1 MPNQEKDKDNKI
13 INRIIQIVLIII
25 IILLLL
31 QNCSLMR
38 KKSNKDNDVINNIDI
53 KCDDDKCQQTD
64 IIVDCLKD
72 ENNDECI
79 VPNFV
84 GKNKKDVLNWIG
96 LVSNN
101 IEYDF
106 KFVEN
111 SDYKDGT
118 VLEQSV
124 TGVSVKD
131 LLAKKI
137 KIVITIVNNGL
148 LVDCQKDSQNTK
160 CILPNFTDKKKNDVD
175 KWLEGFV
182 NNIKIKY
189 EYINSSKKIGTI
201 VNQSVKSGLYLDD
214 ILNDGKTIIIY
225 ISSGNK
231 EDSSNKNI
239 DHNEKGDKSNSNAN
253 EDLENDFYTG
263 DHQIVKWNDNT
274 NINIFTDSKK
284 ISRVNGKIAPEST
297 GVYVF
302 NVNNKTKYDLKYNIS
317 FIENNEYHIN
327 MKYKLKKGNTY
338 LVDQFVS
345 YDQLYIDNM
354 LLNSNKTDV
363 YSLEWKWIGDNDSN
377 DTAIGMSAK
386 DGDINYS
393 LKINIEAES
402 R

>member
-38 KKSNKDNDVINNIDI
+38 KKSNKDNEVINNIDI

-64 IIVDCLKD
+64 IMVDCLKD
-72 ENNDECI
+72 ENNSECI

-84 GKNKKDVLNWIG
+84 GKNKKDVLNWLS

-137 KIVITIVNNGL
+137 KLVITIVNNGS

-160 CILPNFTDKKKNDVD
+160 CILPNFTDKKKSDVE
-175 KWLEGFV
+175 KWLEGIA
-182 NNIKIKY
+182 NNINIKY
-189 EYINSSKKIGTI
+189 KYINSSKKIGTI
-201 VNQSVKSGLYLDD
+201 VNQSVQAGSYLGD
-214 ILNDGKTIIIY
+214 ILHDGETIIIY
-225 ISSGNK
+225 ISNGNNK
-231 EDSSNKNI
+231 DSSNTNS
-239 DHNEKGDKSNSNAN
+239 NSQSNKSNSNT
-253 EDLENDFYTG
+253 DLEDEFYVS
-263 DHQIVKWNDNT
+263 DNKIVKWNDNT
-274 NINIFTDSKK
+274 DLNIFTDSKK
-284 ISRVNGKIAPEST
+284 ISKVNGKIAPEST
-297 GVYVF
+297 GIYVF
-302 NVNNKTKYDLKYNIS
+302 NVNNKTKYNLKYNIS
-317 FIENNEYHIN
+317 FIESNEYSIN

-338 LVDQFVS
+338 LVDQYVS
-345 YDQLYIDNM
+345 YEQLNINDM
-354 LLNSNKTDV
+354 ILNSNKTDI
-363 YSLEWKWIGDNDSN
+363 YSLEWKWVGDNDNN
-377 DTAIGMSAK
+377 DTTIGMSAK

>member
-38 KKSNKDNDVINNIDI
+38 KKSNEDNEVINNIDI

-84 GKNKKDVLNWIG
+84 GKNKKDVLNWIS

-101 IEYDF
+101 IEFDF
-106 KFVEN
+106 KFVKN
-111 SDYKDGT
+111 LDYKDGT
-118 VLEQSV
+118 ILEQSV

-131 LLAKKI
+131 LLTKKI
-137 KIVITIVNNGL
+137 KLVITIVNNGS
-148 LVDCQKDSQNTK
+148 LVDCQKDSENEK
-160 CILPNFTDKKKNDVD
+160 CILPNFTNKKKSDVE
-175 KWLEGFV
+175 KWLEGIA
-182 NNIKIKY
+182 NNINIKY
-189 EYINSSKKIGTI
+189 KYINSSKEIGTI
-201 VNQSVKSGLYLDD
+201 VNQSVQAGSYLGD
-214 ILNDGKTIIIY
+214 ILNDGETIIIY

-231 EDSSNKNI
+231 KDSSNKNTNS
-239 DHNEKGDKSNSNAN
+239 NEQSNKSNSNT
-253 EDLENDFYTG
+253 DLEDEFYVS
-263 DHQIVKWNDNT
+263 DNKIVKWNDNT
-274 NINIFTDSKK
+274 DLNIFTDSKK
-284 ISRVNGKIAPEST
+284 ISKVNGKIAPEST
-297 GVYVF
+297 GIYVF
-302 NVNNKTKYDLKYNIS
+302 NVNNKTKYNLKYNIS
-317 FIENNEYHIN
+317 FNESNEYSIN

-338 LVDQFVS
+338 LVDQYVS
-345 YDQLYIDNM
+345 YDQLNINDM
-354 LLNSNKTDV
+354 ILNSNKTDI
-363 YSLEWKWIGDNDSN
+363 YSLEWKWVGDNDNN
-377 DTAIGMSAK
+377 DSTIGMSAK

>member
-53 KCDDDKCQQTD
+53 KCDDNKCQQTD
-64 IIVDCLKD
+64 IMVDCLKD
-72 ENNDECI
+72 ENNSECI

-84 GKNKKDVLNWIG
+84 GKSKKDVLNWLS

-131 LLAKKI
+131 LLTKKI
-137 KIVITIVNNGL
+137 KLVITIVNNGS

-160 CILPNFTDKKKNDVD
+160 CILPNFTDKKKSDVE
-175 KWLEGFV
+175 KWLEGIA
-182 NNIKIKY
+182 NNINIKY
-189 EYINSSKKIGTI
+189 KYINSSKKIGTI
-201 VNQSVKSGLYLDD
+201 VNQSVQAGSYLGD
-214 ILNDGKTIIIY
+214 ILNDGETIIIY

-231 EDSSNKNI
+231 KDSSNKNTNS
-239 DHNEKGDKSNSNAN
+239 NEQSNKSNSNTN
-253 EDLENDFYTG
+253 LEDEFYVS
-263 DHQIVKWNDNT
+263 DNKIVKWNDN
-274 NINIFTDSKK
+274 IDLNIFTDSKK
-284 ISRVNGKIAPEST
+284 ISKVDGKIAPEST
-297 GVYVF
+297 GIYVF
-302 NVNNKTKYDLKYNIS
+302 NVNNKTKYNLKYNIS
-317 FIENNEYHIN
+317 FIESNEYSIN

-338 LVDQFVS
+338 LVDRYVS
-345 YDQLYIDNM
+345 YEQLNINDM

-363 YSLEWKWIGDNDSN
+363 YSLEWKWVGDNDNN
-377 DTAIGMSAK
+377 DTTIGMSAK

>member
-84 GKNKKDVLNWIG
+84 GKNKKDVLNWIS

-101 IEYDF
+101 IEFDF
-106 KFVEN
+106 KFVKN
-111 SDYKDGT
+111 LDYKDGT
-118 VLEQSV
+118 ILEQSV

-131 LLAKKI
+131 LLTKKI
-137 KIVITIVNNGL
+137 KLVITIVNNGS
-148 LVDCQKDSQNTK
+148 LVDCQKDSENEK
-160 CILPNFTDKKKNDVD
+160 CILPNFTNKKKSDVE
-175 KWLEGFV
+175 KWLEGIA
-182 NNIKIKY
+182 NNINIKY
-189 EYINSSKKIGTI
+189 KYINSSKEIDTI
-201 VNQSVKSGLYLDD
+201 VNQSVQAGSYLGD
-214 ILNDGKTIIIY
+214 ILNNGETIIIY

-231 EDSSNKNI
+231 KDSSNKNTNS
-239 DHNEKGDKSNSNAN
+239 NEQSNKSNSNT
-253 EDLENDFYTG
+253 DLEDEFYVS
-263 DHQIVKWNDNT
+263 DNKIVKWNDNT
-274 NINIFTDSKK
+274 DLNIFTDSKK
-284 ISRVNGKIAPEST
+284 ISKVNGKIAPEST
-297 GVYVF
+297 GIYVF
-302 NVNNKTKYDLKYNIS
+302 NVNNKTKYNLKYNIS
-317 FIENNEYHIN
+317 FNESNEYSIN

-338 LVDQFVS
+338 LVDQYVS
-345 YDQLYIDNM
+345 YDQLNINDM
-354 LLNSNKTDV
+354 ILNSNKTDI
-363 YSLEWKWIGDNDSN
+363 YSLEWKWVGDNDNN
-377 DTAIGMSAK
+377 DSTIGMSAK

>member
-1 MPNQEKDKDNKI
+1 MSNQEKDKDNKI

-38 KKSNKDNDVINNIDI
+38 KKSNEDNEVINNIDI

-84 GKNKKDVLNWIG
+84 GKNKKDVLNWIS

-101 IEYDF
+101 IEFDF
-106 KFVEN
+106 KFVKN
-111 SDYKDGT
+111 LDYKDGT
-118 VLEQSV
+118 ILEQSV

-131 LLAKKI
+131 LLTKKI
-137 KIVITIVNNGL
+137 KLVITIVNNGS
-148 LVDCQKDSQNTK
+148 LVDCQKDSENEK
-160 CILPNFTDKKKNDVD
+160 CILPNFTNKKKSDVE
-175 KWLEGFV
+175 KWLEGIA
-182 NNIKIKY
+182 NNINIKY
-189 EYINSSKKIGTI
+189 KYINSSKEIGTI
-201 VNQSVKSGLYLDD
+201 VNQSVQAGSYLGD
-214 ILNDGKTIIIY
+214 ILNDGETIIIY

-231 EDSSNKNI
+231 KDSSNKNTNS
-239 DHNEKGDKSNSNAN
+239 NEQSNKSNSNT
-253 EDLENDFYTG
+253 DLEDEFYVS
-263 DHQIVKWNDNT
+263 DNKIVKWNDNT
-274 NINIFTDSKK
+274 DLNIFTDSKK
-284 ISRVNGKIAPEST
+284 ISKVNGKIAPEST
-297 GVYVF
+297 GIYVF
-302 NVNNKTKYDLKYNIS
+302 NVNNKTKYNLKYNIS
-317 FIENNEYHIN
+317 FNESNEYSIN

-338 LVDQFVS
+338 LVDQYVS
-345 YDQLYIDNM
+345 YDQLNINDM
-354 LLNSNKTDV
+354 ILNSNKTDI
-363 YSLEWKWIGDNDSN
+363 YSLEWKWVGDNDNN
-377 DTAIGMSAK
+377 DTTIGMSAK

>member
-38 KKSNKDNDVINNIDI
+38 KKSNKDNEVINNIDI

-84 GKNKKDVLNWIG
+84 GKNKKDVLNWIN

-101 IEYDF
+101 IEFDF
-106 KFVEN
+106 KLVEN

-124 TGVSVKD
+124 TGISVKD
-131 LLAKKI
+131 LLTKKI
-137 KIVITIVNNGL
+137 KLVITIVNNGS
-148 LVDCQKDSQNTK
+148 LVDCQKDSENEK
-160 CILPNFTDKKKNDVD
+160 CILPNFTDKKKSDVE
-175 KWLEGFV
+175 KWLEGFA
-182 NNIKIKY
+182 NNINIKY
-189 EYINSSKKIGTI
+189 KYINSSKEIGTI
-201 VNQSVKSGLYLDD
+201 VNQSVQAGLYLGD
-214 ILNDGKTIIIY
+214 ILNDGETIIIY
-225 ISSGNK
+225 ISNGNK
-231 EDSSNKNI
+231 KESSNKNTNS
-239 DHNEKGDKSNSNAN
+239 NEQSNKSNSNT
-253 EDLENDFYTG
+253 DLEGEFYVS
-263 DHQIVKWNDNT
+263 DNKIVKWNDNT
-274 NINIFTDSKK
+274 NLNIFTDSKK
-284 ISRVNGKIAPEST
+284 ISKVNGKIAPEST
-297 GVYVF
+297 GIYVF
-302 NVNNKTKYDLKYNIS
+302 NVNNETKYNLKYNIS
-317 FIENNEYHIN
+317 FIESNEYSIN

-338 LVDQFVS
+338 LVDQYVS
-345 YDQLYIDNM
+345 YEQLNINDM

-363 YSLEWKWIGDNDSN
+363 YSLEWKWVGDNDNN
-377 DTAIGMSAK
+377 DTTIGMSAK

-393 LKINIEAES
+393 LKINIEAEN

>member
-38 KKSNKDNDVINNIDI
+38 KKSNEDNEVINNIDI

-84 GKNKKDVLNWIG
+84 GKNKKDVLNWIS

-101 IEYDF
+101 IEFDF
-106 KFVEN
+106 KFVKN
-111 SDYKDGT
+111 LDYKDGT

-131 LLAKKI
+131 LLTKKI
-137 KIVITIVNNGL
+137 KLVITIVNNGS
-148 LVDCQKDSQNTK
+148 LVDCQKDSENEK
-160 CILPNFTDKKKNDVD
+160 CILPNFTNKKKSDVE
-175 KWLEGFV
+175 KWLEGIA
-182 NNIKIKY
+182 NNINIKY
-189 EYINSSKKIGTI
+189 KYINSSKKVGTI
-201 VNQSVKSGLYLDD
+201 VNQSVQAGSYLGD
-214 ILNDGKTIIIY
+214 ILNDGETIIIY

-231 EDSSNKNI
+231 KDSSNKNTNS
-239 DHNEKGDKSNSNAN
+239 NEQSNKSNSNTN
-253 EDLENDFYTG
+253 LEDEFYVS
-263 DHQIVKWNDNT
+263 DNKIVKWNDNT
-274 NINIFTDSKK
+274 DLNIFTDSKK
-284 ISRVNGKIAPEST
+284 ISKVNGKIAPEST
-297 GVYVF
+297 GIYVF
-302 NVNNKTKYDLKYNIS
+302 NVNNKTKYNLKYNIS
-317 FIENNEYHIN
+317 FIESNEYSIN

-338 LVDQFVS
+338 LVDQYVS
-345 YDQLYIDNM
+345 YEQLNINDM

-363 YSLEWKWIGDNDSN
+363 YSLEWKWVGDNDNN
-377 DTAIGMSAK
+377 DSTIGMSAK

>member
-38 KKSNKDNDVINNIDI
+38 KKSNEDNEVINNIDI

-84 GKNKKDVLNWIG
+84 GKNKKDVLNWIS

-101 IEYDF
+101 IEFDF
-106 KFVEN
+106 KFVKN
-111 SDYKDGT
+111 LDYKDGT
-118 VLEQSV
+118 ILEQSV

-131 LLAKKI
+131 LLTKKI
-137 KIVITIVNNGL
+137 KLVITIVNNGS
-148 LVDCQKDSQNTK
+148 LVDCQKDSENEK
-160 CILPNFTDKKKNDVD
+160 CILPNFTNKKKSDVE
-175 KWLEGFV
+175 KWLEGIA
-182 NNIKIKY
+182 NKINIKYK
-189 EYINSSKKIGTI
+189 YINSSKEIDTI
-201 VNQSVKSGLYLDD
+201 VNQSVQAGSYLGD
-214 ILNDGKTIIIY
+214 ILNNGETIIIY

-231 EDSSNKNI
+231 KDSSNKNTNS
-239 DHNEKGDKSNSNAN
+239 NEQSNKSNSNTNLEDEFYVSDN
-253 EDLENDFYTG
+253 E
-263 DHQIVKWNDNT
+263 IVKWNDNT
-274 NINIFTDSKK
+274 DLNIFTDSKK
-284 ISRVNGKIAPEST
+284 ISKVNGKIAPEST
-297 GVYVF
+297 GIYVF
-302 NVNNKTKYDLKYNIS
+302 NVNNKTKYNLKYNIS
-317 FIENNEYHIN
+317 FIESNEYSIN

-338 LVDQFVS
+338 LVDQYVS
-345 YDQLYIDNM
+345 YEQLNINDM
-354 LLNSNKTDV
+354 LLNNNKTDV
-363 YSLEWKWIGDNDSN
+363 YSLEWKWVGDNDNN
-377 DTAIGMSAK
+377 DTTIAMSAK

>member
-84 GKNKKDVLNWIG
+84 GKNKKDVLNWIS

-101 IEYDF
+101 IEFDF
-106 KFVEN
+106 KFVKN
-111 SDYKDGT
+111 LDYKDGT
-118 VLEQSV
+118 ILEQSV

-131 LLAKKI
+131 LLTKKI
-137 KIVITIVNNGL
+137 KLVITIVNNGS
-148 LVDCQKDSQNTK
+148 LVDCQKDSENEK
-160 CILPNFTDKKKNDVD
+160 CILPNFTDKKKSDVE
-175 KWLEGFV
+175 KWLEGIA
-182 NNIKIKY
+182 NNINIKY
-189 EYINSSKKIGTI
+189 KYINSSKEIDTI
-201 VNQSVKSGLYLDD
+201 VNQSVQAGSYLGD
-214 ILNDGKTIIIY
+214 ILNNGETIIIY

-231 EDSSNKNI
+231 KDSSNKNTNS
-239 DHNEKGDKSNSNAN
+239 NEQSNKSNSNTN
-253 EDLENDFYTG
+253 LEDEFYVS
-263 DHQIVKWNDNT
+263 DNKIVKWNDNT
-274 NINIFTDSKK
+274 NLNIFTDSKK
-284 ISRVNGKIAPEST
+284 ISKVNGKIAPEST
-297 GVYVF
+297 GIYVF
-302 NVNNKTKYDLKYNIS
+302 NVNNKTKYNLKYNIS
-317 FIENNEYHIN
+317 FIESNEYSIN

-338 LVDQFVS
+338 LVDQYVS
-345 YDQLYIDNM
+345 YEQLNINDM

-363 YSLEWKWIGDNDSN
+363 YSLEWKWVGDNDNN
-377 DTAIGMSAK
+377 DTTIGMSAK

>member
-38 KKSNKDNDVINNIDI
+38 KKSNEDNEVINNIDI

-84 GKNKKDVLNWIG
+84 GKNKKDVLNWIS

-101 IEYDF
+101 IEFDF
-106 KFVEN
+106 KFVKN
-111 SDYKDGT
+111 LDYKDGT
-118 VLEQSV
+118 ILEQSV

-131 LLAKKI
+131 LLTKKI
-137 KIVITIVNNGL
+137 KLVITIVNNGS
-148 LVDCQKDSQNTK
+148 LVDCQKDSENEK
-160 CILPNFTDKKKNDVD
+160 CILPNFTNKKKSDVE
-175 KWLEGFV
+175 KWLEGIA
-182 NNIKIKY
+182 NNINIKY
-189 EYINSSKKIGTI
+189 KYINSSKKVGTI
-201 VNQSVKSGLYLDD
+201 VNQSVQAGSYLGD
-214 ILNDGKTIIIY
+214 ILNDGETIIIY

-231 EDSSNKNI
+231 KDSSNKNTNS
-239 DHNEKGDKSNSNAN
+239 NEQSNKSNSNTN
-253 EDLENDFYTG
+253 LEDEFYVS
-263 DHQIVKWNDNT
+263 DNKIVKWNDNT
-274 NINIFTDSKK
+274 DLNIFTDSKK
-284 ISRVNGKIAPEST
+284 ISKVNGKIAPEST
-297 GVYVF
+297 GIYVF
-302 NVNNKTKYDLKYNIS
+302 NVNNKTKYNLKYNIS
-317 FIENNEYHIN
+317 FNESNEYSIN

-338 LVDQFVS
+338 LVDQYVS
-345 YDQLYIDNM
+345 YDQLNINDM
-354 LLNSNKTDV
+354 ILNSNKTDI
-363 YSLEWKWIGDNDSN
+363 YSLEWKWVGDNDNN
-377 DTAIGMSAK
+377 DSTIGMSAK

>member
-1 MPNQEKDKDNKI
+1 MPNQDKDKDNKI

-84 GKNKKDVLNWIG
+84 GKNKKDVLNWIS

-101 IEYDF
+101 IEFDF
-106 KFVEN
+106 KFVKN
-111 SDYKDGT
+111 LDYKDGT

-131 LLAKKI
+131 LLTKKI
-137 KIVITIVNNGL
+137 KLVITIVNNGS
-148 LVDCQKDSQNTK
+148 LVDCQKDSENEK
-160 CILPNFTDKKKNDVD
+160 CILPNFTNKKKSDVE
-175 KWLEGFV
+175 KWLEGFA
-182 NNIKIKY
+182 NNINIKY
-189 EYINSSKKIGTI
+189 KYINSSKEIDTI
-201 VNQSVKSGLYLDD
+201 VNQSVQAGSYLGD
-214 ILNDGKTIIIY
+214 ILNNGETIIIY

-231 EDSSNKNI
+231 KDSSNKNTNS
-239 DHNEKGDKSNSNAN
+239 NEQSNKSNSNTN
-253 EDLENDFYTG
+253 LEDEFYVS
-263 DHQIVKWNDNT
+263 DNKIVKWNDNT
-274 NINIFTDSKK
+274 DLNIFTDSKK
-284 ISRVNGKIAPEST
+284 ISKVNGKIAPEST
-297 GVYVF
+297 GIYVF
-302 NVNNKTKYDLKYNIS
+302 NVNNKTKYNLKYNIS
-317 FIENNEYHIN
+317 FIESNEYSIN

-338 LVDQFVS
+338 LVDQYVS
-345 YDQLYIDNM
+345 YEQLNINDM

-363 YSLEWKWIGDNDSN
+363 YSLEWKWVGDNDNN
-377 DTAIGMSAK
+377 DTTIGKSAK
-386 DGDINYS
+386 EEDINYS

>member
-38 KKSNKDNDVINNIDI
+38 KKSNEDNEVINNIDI

-84 GKNKKDVLNWIG
+84 GKNKKDVLNWIS

-101 IEYDF
+101 IEFDF
-106 KFVEN
+106 KFVKN
-111 SDYKDGT
+111 LDYKDGT

-131 LLAKKI
+131 LLTKKI
-137 KIVITIVNNGL
+137 KLVITIVNNGS
-148 LVDCQKDSQNTK
+148 LVDCQKDSENEK
-160 CILPNFTDKKKNDVD
+160 CILPNFTNKKKSDVE
-175 KWLEGFV
+175 KWLEGIA
-182 NNIKIKY
+182 NKINIKYK
-189 EYINSSKKIGTI
+189 YINSSKEIDTI
-201 VNQSVKSGLYLDD
+201 VNQSVQAGSYLGD
-214 ILNDGKTIIIY
+214 ILNNGETIIIY

-231 EDSSNKNI
+231 KDSSNKNTNS
-239 DHNEKGDKSNSNAN
+239 NEQSNKSNSNTN
-253 EDLENDFYTG
+253 LEDEFYVS
-263 DHQIVKWNDNT
+263 DNKIVKWNDNT
-274 NINIFTDSKK
+274 DLNIFTDSKK
-284 ISRVNGKIAPEST
+284 ISKVNGKIAPEST
-297 GVYVF
+297 GIYVF
-302 NVNNKTKYDLKYNIS
+302 NVNNKTKYNLKYNIS
-317 FIENNEYHIN
+317 FIESNEYSIN

-338 LVDQFVS
+338 LVDQYVS
-345 YDQLYIDNM
+345 YDQLNINNM
-354 LLNSNKTDV
+354 TLNSNKTDV
-363 YSLEWKWIGDNDSN
+363 YYLEWKWVGDNDNN
-377 DTAIGMSAK
+377 DTTIGMSAK

>member
-53 KCDDDKCQQTD
+53 NCNDDKCQQTD
-64 IIVDCLKD
+64 IMVDCLKD
-72 ENNDECI
+72 ENNSECI

-84 GKNKKDVLNWIG
+84 GKGKKDVLNWLS

-131 LLAKKI
+131 LLVKKI
-137 KIVITIVNNGL
+137 KLVITIVNNGS
-148 LVDCQKDSQNTK
+148 LVDCQKDSENEK
-160 CILPNFTDKKKNDVD
+160 CILPNFTDKKKSDVE
-175 KWLEGFV
+175 KWLEGIA
-182 NNIKIKY
+182 NKINIKYK
-189 EYINSSKKIGTI
+189 YINSSKEIGTI
-201 VNQSVKSGLYLDD
+201 VNQSVQAGLYLGD
-214 ILNDGKTIIIY
+214 ILNDGETIIIY
-225 ISSGNK
+225 ISNGNK
-231 EDSSNKNI
+231 KDSSNKNTNS
-239 DHNEKGDKSNSNAN
+239 NEQSNKSNSNT
-253 EDLENDFYTG
+253 DLEGEFYVS
-263 DHQIVKWNDNT
+263 DNKIVKWNDNT
-274 NINIFTDSKK
+274 NLNIFTDSKK
-284 ISRVNGKIAPEST
+284 ISKVNGKIAPEST
-297 GVYVF
+297 GIYVF
-302 NVNNKTKYDLKYNIS
+302 NVNNKTKYNLKYNIS
-317 FIENNEYHIN
+317 FIESNEYSIN

-338 LVDQFVS
+338 LVDQYVS
-345 YDQLYIDNM
+345 YEQLNINDM
-354 LLNSNKTDV
+354 LLNSNKTDI
-363 YSLEWKWIGDNDSN
+363 YSLEWKWVGDNDNN
-377 DTAIGMSAK
+377 DTTIGMSAK

>member
-1 MPNQEKDKDNKI
+1 MSNQEKDKDNKI

-38 KKSNKDNDVINNIDI
+38 KKSNEDNEVINNIDI

-84 GKNKKDVLNWIG
+84 GKNKKDVLNWIS

-101 IEYDF
+101 IEFDF
-106 KFVEN
+106 KFVKN
-111 SDYKDGT
+111 LDYKDGT
-118 VLEQSV
+118 ILEQSV

-131 LLAKKI
+131 LLTKKI
-137 KIVITIVNNGL
+137 KLVITIVNNGS
-148 LVDCQKDSQNTK
+148 LVDCQKDSENEK
-160 CILPNFTDKKKNDVD
+160 CILPNFTNKKKSDVE
-175 KWLEGFV
+175 KWLEGIA
-182 NNIKIKY
+182 NNINIKY
-189 EYINSSKKIGTI
+189 KYINSSKKVGTI
-201 VNQSVKSGLYLDD
+201 VNQSVQAGSYLGD
-214 ILNDGKTIIIY
+214 ILNDGETIIIY

-231 EDSSNKNI
+231 KDSSNKNTNS
-239 DHNEKGDKSNSNAN
+239 NEQSNKSNSNT
-253 EDLENDFYTG
+253 DLEDEFYVS
-263 DHQIVKWNDNT
+263 DNKIVKWNDNT
-274 NINIFTDSKK
+274 DLNIFTDSKK
-284 ISRVNGKIAPEST
+284 ISKVNGKIAPEST
-297 GVYVF
+297 GIYVF
-302 NVNNKTKYDLKYNIS
+302 NVNNKTKYNLKYNIS
-317 FIENNEYHIN
+317 FNESNEYSIN

-338 LVDQFVS
+338 LVDQYVS
-345 YDQLYIDNM
+345 YDQLNINDM
-354 LLNSNKTDV
+354 ILNSNKTDI
-363 YSLEWKWIGDNDSN
+363 YSLEWKWVGDNDNN
-377 DTAIGMSAK
+377 DTTIGMSAK

>member
-38 KKSNKDNDVINNIDI
+38 KKSNEDNEVINNIDI

-84 GKNKKDVLNWIG
+84 GKNKKDVLNWIS

-101 IEYDF
+101 IEFDF
-106 KFVEN
+106 KFVKN
-111 SDYKDGT
+111 LDYKDGT
-118 VLEQSV
+118 ILEQSV

-131 LLAKKI
+131 LLTKKI
-137 KIVITIVNNGL
+137 KLVITIVNNGS
-148 LVDCQKDSQNTK
+148 LVDCQKDSENEK
-160 CILPNFTDKKKNDVD
+160 CILPNFTNKKKSDVE
-175 KWLEGFV
+175 KWLEGIA
-182 NNIKIKY
+182 NNINIKY
-189 EYINSSKKIGTI
+189 KYINSSKKVGTI
-201 VNQSVKSGLYLDD
+201 VNQSVQAGSYLGD
-214 ILNDGKTIIIY
+214 ILNNGETIIIY

-231 EDSSNKNI
+231 KDSSNKNTNS
-239 DHNEKGDKSNSNAN
+239 NEQSNKSNSNT
-253 EDLENDFYTG
+253 DLEDEFYVS
-263 DHQIVKWNDNT
+263 DNKIVKWNDNT
-274 NINIFTDSKK
+274 DLNIFTDSKK
-284 ISRVNGKIAPEST
+284 ISKVNGKIAPEST
-297 GVYVF
+297 GIYVF
-302 NVNNKTKYDLKYNIS
+302 NVNNKTKYNLKYNIS
-317 FIENNEYHIN
+317 FNESNEYSIN

-338 LVDQFVS
+338 LVDQYVS
-345 YDQLYIDNM
+345 YDQLNINDM
-354 LLNSNKTDV
+354 ILNSNKTDI
-363 YSLEWKWIGDNDSN
+363 YSLEWKWVGDNDNN
-377 DTAIGMSAK
+377 DSTIGMSAK

>member
-13 INRIIQIVLIII
+13 INKIIQIVLIII

-38 KKSNKDNDVINNIDI
+38 KKSNKDNDVINNINI

-160 CILPNFTDKKKNDVD
+160 CILPNFTDKKKSDVE
-175 KWLEGFV
+175 KWLEGIA
-182 NNIKIKY
+182 NNINIKY
-189 EYINSSKKIGTI
+189 KYINSSKKVGTI
-201 VNQSVKSGLYLDD
+201 VNQSVQAGSYLGD
-214 ILNDGKTIIIY
+214 ILNDGETIIIY

-231 EDSSNKNI
+231 KDSSNKNTNS
-239 DHNEKGDKSNSNAN
+239 NEQSNKSNSNTN
-253 EDLENDFYTG
+253 LEDEFYVS
-263 DHQIVKWNDNT
+263 DNKIVKWNDNT
-274 NINIFTDSKK
+274 NLNIFTDSKK
-284 ISRVNGKIAPEST
+284 ISKVNGKIAPEST
-297 GVYVF
+297 GIYVF
-302 NVNNKTKYDLKYNIS
+302 NVNNKTKYNLKYNIS
-317 FIENNEYHIN
+317 FIESNEYSIN

-338 LVDQFVS
+338 LVDQYVS
-345 YDQLYIDNM
+345 YDQLNINNM
-354 LLNSNKTDV
+354 TLNSNKTDV
-363 YSLEWKWIGDNDSN
+363 YYLEWKWVGDNDNN
-377 DTAIGMSAK
+377 DTTIGMSAK

>member
-101 IEYDF
+101 IEFDF
-106 KFVEN
+106 KFVKN
-111 SDYKDGT
+111 LDYKDGT
-118 VLEQSV
+118 ILEQSV

-131 LLAKKI
+131 LLTNKI
-137 KIVITIVNNGL
+137 KLVITIVNNGS
-148 LVDCQKDSQNTK
+148 LVDCQKDSENEK
-160 CILPNFTDKKKNDVD
+160 CILPNFTNKKKSDVE
-175 KWLEGFV
+175 KWLEGIA
-182 NNIKIKY
+182 NNINIKY
-189 EYINSSKKIGTI
+189 KYINSSKKVGTI
-201 VNQSVKSGLYLDD
+201 VNQSVQAGSYLGD
-214 ILNDGKTIIIY
+214 ILNDGETIIIY

-231 EDSSNKNI
+231 KDSSNKNTNS
-239 DHNEKGDKSNSNAN
+239 NEQSNKSNSNT
-253 EDLENDFYTG
+253 DLEDEFYVS
-263 DHQIVKWNDNT
+263 DNKIVKWNDNT
-274 NINIFTDSKK
+274 DLNIFTDSKK
-284 ISRVNGKIAPEST
+284 ISKVNGKIAPEST
-297 GVYVF
+297 GIYVF
-302 NVNNKTKYDLKYNIS
+302 NVNNKTKYNLKYNIS
-317 FIENNEYHIN
+317 FNESNEYSIN

-338 LVDQFVS
+338 LVDQYVS
-345 YDQLYIDNM
+345 YDQLNINDM

-363 YSLEWKWIGDNDSN
+363 YSLEWKWVGDNDNN
-377 DTAIGMSAK
+377 DSTIGMSAK

>member
-84 GKNKKDVLNWIG
+84 GKNKKDVLNWIS

-101 IEYDF
+101 IEFDF
-106 KFVEN
+106 KFVKN
-111 SDYKDGT
+111 LDYKDGT

-131 LLAKKI
+131 LLTKKI
-137 KIVITIVNNGL
+137 KLVITIVNNGS
-148 LVDCQKDSQNTK
+148 LVDCQKDSENEK
-160 CILPNFTDKKKNDVD
+160 CILPNFTDKKKSDVE
-175 KWLEGFV
+175 KWLEGFA
-182 NNIKIKY
+182 NNINIKY
-189 EYINSSKKIGTI
+189 KYINSSKEIDTI
-201 VNQSVKSGLYLDD
+201 VNQSVQAGSYLGD
-214 ILNDGKTIIIY
+214 ILNDGETIIIY

-231 EDSSNKNI
+231 KDSSNTNS
-239 DHNEKGDKSNSNAN
+239 NSQSNKSNSNT
-253 EDLENDFYTG
+253 ELDGEFYVS
-263 DHQIVKWNDNT
+263 DNKIVKWNDNT
-274 NINIFTDSKK
+274 DLNIFTDSKK
-284 ISRVNGKIAPEST
+284 ISKVNGKIAPEST
-297 GVYVF
+297 GIYVF
-302 NVNNKTKYDLKYNIS
+302 NVNNKTKYNLKYNIS
-317 FIENNEYHIN
+317 FIESNEYSIN

-338 LVDQFVS
+338 LVDQYVS
-345 YDQLYIDNM
+345 YAQLNINDM
-354 LLNSNKTDV
+354 ILNSNKTDI
-363 YSLEWKWIGDNDSN
+363 YSLEWKWVGDNDNN
-377 DTAIGMSAK
+377 DTTIGMSAK

>member
-38 KKSNKDNDVINNIDI
+38 KKSNEDNEVINNIDI

-64 IIVDCLKD
+64 IIVNCLKD

-84 GKNKKDVLNWIG
+84 GKNKKDVLNWIN

-101 IEYDF
+101 IEFDF
-106 KFVEN
+106 KLVEN

-124 TGVSVKD
+124 TGISVKD
-131 LLAKKI
+131 LLTKKI
-137 KIVITIVNNGL
+137 KLVITIVNNGS
-148 LVDCQKDSQNTK
+148 LVDCQKDSENEK
-160 CILPNFTDKKKNDVD
+160 CILPNFTNKKKSDVE
-175 KWLEGFV
+175 KWLEGIA
-182 NNIKIKY
+182 NNINIKY
-189 EYINSSKKIGTI
+189 KYINSSKKVGTI
-201 VNQSVKSGLYLDD
+201 VNQSVQAGSYLDD
-214 ILNDGKTIIIY
+214 ILNNGETIIIY

-231 EDSSNKNI
+231 KDSSNKNTNS
-239 DHNEKGDKSNSNAN
+239 NEQSNKSNSNTN
-253 EDLENDFYTG
+253 LEDEFYVS
-263 DHQIVKWNDNT
+263 DNKIVKWNDNT
-274 NINIFTDSKK
+274 DLNIFTDSKK
-284 ISRVNGKIAPEST
+284 ISKVNGKIAPEST
-297 GVYVF
+297 GIYVF
-302 NVNNKTKYDLKYNIS
+302 NVNNKTKYNLKYNIS
-317 FIENNEYHIN
+317 FNESNEYSIN

-338 LVDQFVS
+338 LVDQYVS
-345 YDQLYIDNM
+345 YDQLNINDM
-354 LLNSNKTDV
+354 ILNSNKTDI
-363 YSLEWKWIGDNDSN
+363 YSLEWKWVGDNDNN
-377 DTAIGMSAK
+377 DTTIGMSAK

>member
-1 MPNQEKDKDNKI
+1 MSNQEKDKDNKI

-38 KKSNKDNDVINNIDI
+38 KKSNEDNEVINNIDI

-84 GKNKKDVLNWIG
+84 GKNKKDVLNWIS

-101 IEYDF
+101 IEFDF
-106 KFVEN
+106 KFVKN
-111 SDYKDGT
+111 LDYKDGT
-118 VLEQSV
+118 ILEQSV

-131 LLAKKI
+131 LLTKKI
-137 KIVITIVNNGL
+137 KLVITIVNNGS
-148 LVDCQKDSQNTK
+148 LVDCQKDSENEK
-160 CILPNFTDKKKNDVD
+160 CILPNFTNKKKSDVE
-175 KWLEGFV
+175 KWLEGIA
-182 NNIKIKY
+182 NNINIKY
-189 EYINSSKKIGTI
+189 KYINSSKQVGTI
-201 VNQSVKSGLYLDD
+201 VNQSVQAGSYLGD
-214 ILNDGKTIIIY
+214 ILNDGETIIIY

-231 EDSSNKNI
+231 KDSSNKNTNS
-239 DHNEKGDKSNSNAN
+239 NEQSNKSNSNTN
-253 EDLENDFYTG
+253 LEDEFYVS
-263 DHQIVKWNDNT
+263 DNKIVKWNDNT
-274 NINIFTDSKK
+274 DLNIFTDSKK
-284 ISRVNGKIAPEST
+284 ISKVNGKIAPEST
-297 GVYVF
+297 GIYVF
-302 NVNNKTKYDLKYNIS
+302 NVNNKTKYNLKYNIS
-317 FIENNEYHIN
+317 FNESNEYSIN

-338 LVDQFVS
+338 LVDQYVS
-345 YDQLYIDNM
+345 YDQLNINDM

-363 YSLEWKWIGDNDSN
+363 YSLEWKWVGDNDNN
-377 DTAIGMSAK
+377 DTTIGMSAK

>member
-38 KKSNKDNDVINNIDI
+38 KKSNEDNEVINNIDI

-84 GKNKKDVLNWIG
+84 GKNKKDVLNWIS

-101 IEYDF
+101 IEFDF
-106 KFVEN
+106 KFVKN
-111 SDYKDGT
+111 LDYKDGT

-131 LLAKKI
+131 LLTKKI
-137 KIVITIVNNGL
+137 KLVITIVNNGS
-148 LVDCQKDSQNTK
+148 LVDCQKDSENEK
-160 CILPNFTDKKKNDVD
+160 CILPNFTNKKKSDVE
-175 KWLEGFV
+175 KWLEGIA
-182 NNIKIKY
+182 NNINIKY
-189 EYINSSKKIGTI
+189 KYINSSKKVGTI
-201 VNQSVKSGLYLDD
+201 VNQSVQAGSYLGD
-214 ILNDGKTIIIY
+214 ILNDGETIIIY

-231 EDSSNKNI
+231 KDSSNKNTNS
-239 DHNEKGDKSNSNAN
+239 NEQSNKSNSNT
-253 EDLENDFYTG
+253 DLEDEFYVS
-263 DHQIVKWNDNT
+263 DNKIVKWNDNT
-274 NINIFTDSKK
+274 DLNIFTDSKK
-284 ISRVNGKIAPEST
+284 ISKVNGKIAPEST
-297 GVYVF
+297 GIYVF
-302 NVNNKTKYDLKYNIS
+302 NVNNKTKYILKYNIS
-317 FIENNEYHIN
+317 FIESNEYSIN

-338 LVDQFVS
+338 LVDQYVS
-345 YDQLYIDNM
+345 YDQLNINDM
-354 LLNSNKTDV
+354 ILNSNKTDI
-363 YSLEWKWIGDNDSN
+363 YSLEWKWVGDNDNN
-377 DTAIGMSAK
+377 DTTIGMSAK

>member
-84 GKNKKDVLNWIG
+84 GKNKKDVLNWIS

-101 IEYDF
+101 IEFDF
-106 KFVEN
+106 KFVKN
-111 SDYKDGT
+111 LDYKDGT
-118 VLEQSV
+118 ILEQSV

-131 LLAKKI
+131 LLTKKI
-137 KIVITIVNNGL
+137 KLVITIVNNGS
-148 LVDCQKDSQNTK
+148 LVDCQKDSENEK
-160 CILPNFTDKKKNDVD
+160 CILPNFTDKKKSDVE
-175 KWLEGFV
+175 KWLEGIA
-182 NNIKIKY
+182 NNINIKY
-189 EYINSSKKIGTI
+189 KYINSSKEIDTI
-201 VNQSVKSGLYLDD
+201 VNQSVQAGSYLGD
-214 ILNDGKTIIIY
+214 ILNNGETIIIY

-231 EDSSNKNI
+231 KESSNKNTNS
-239 DHNEKGDKSNSNAN
+239 NEQSNKSNSNT
-253 EDLENDFYTG
+253 DLEGEFYVS
-263 DHQIVKWNDNT
+263 DNKIVKWNDNT
-274 NINIFTDSKK
+274 NLNIFTDSKK
-284 ISRVNGKIAPEST
+284 ISKVNGKIAPEST
-297 GVYVF
+297 GIYVF
-302 NVNNKTKYDLKYNIS
+302 NVNNETKYNLKYNIS
-317 FIENNEYHIN
+317 FIESNEYSIN

-338 LVDQFVS
+338 LVDQYVS
-345 YDQLYIDNM
+345 YEQLNINDM

-363 YSLEWKWIGDNDSN
+363 YSLEWKWVGDNDNN
-377 DTAIGMSAK
+377 DTTIGKSAK
-386 DGDINYS
+386 EEDINYS

>member
-84 GKNKKDVLNWIG
+84 GKNKKDVLNWIS

-101 IEYDF
+101 IEFDF
-106 KFVEN
+106 KFVKN
-111 SDYKDGT
+111 LDYKDGT
-118 VLEQSV
+118 ILEQSV

-131 LLAKKI
+131 LLTKKI
-137 KIVITIVNNGL
+137 KLVITIVNNGS
-148 LVDCQKDSQNTK
+148 LVDCQKDSENEK
-160 CILPNFTDKKKNDVD
+160 CILPNFTDKKKSDVE
-175 KWLEGFV
+175 KWLEGFA
-182 NNIKIKY
+182 NNINIKY
-189 EYINSSKKIGTI
+189 KYINSSKEIDTI
-201 VNQSVKSGLYLDD
+201 VNQSVQAGSYLGD
-214 ILNDGKTIIIY
+214 ILNNGETIIIY

-231 EDSSNKNI
+231 KDSSNKNTNS
-239 DHNEKGDKSNSNAN
+239 NEQSNKSNSNTN
-253 EDLENDFYTG
+253 LEDEFYVS
-263 DHQIVKWNDNT
+263 DNKIVKWNDNT
-274 NINIFTDSKK
+274 NLNIFTDSKK
-284 ISRVNGKIAPEST
+284 ISKVNGKIAPEST
-297 GVYVF
+297 GIYVF
-302 NVNNKTKYDLKYNIS
+302 NVNNKTKYNLKYNIS
-317 FIENNEYHIN
+317 FIESNEYSIN

-338 LVDQFVS
+338 LVDQYVS
-345 YDQLYIDNM
+345 YEQLNINDM

-363 YSLEWKWIGDNDSN
+363 YSLEWKWVGDNDNN
-377 DTAIGMSAK
+377 DTTIGMSAK

>member
-64 IIVDCLKD
+64 IMIDCLKD

-84 GKNKKDVLNWIG
+84 GKNKKDVLNWIS

-101 IEYDF
+101 IEFDF
-106 KFVEN
+106 KFVKN
-111 SDYKDGT
+111 LDYKDGT

-131 LLAKKI
+131 LLTKKI
-137 KIVITIVNNGL
+137 KLVITIVNNGS
-148 LVDCQKDSQNTK
+148 LVDCQKDSENEK
-160 CILPNFTDKKKNDVD
+160 CILPNFTNKKKSDVE
-175 KWLEGFV
+175 KWLEGIA
-182 NNIKIKY
+182 NNINIKY
-189 EYINSSKKIGTI
+189 KYINSSKKIGTI
-201 VNQSVKSGLYLDD
+201 VNQSVQAGSYLGD
-214 ILNDGKTIIIY
+214 ILNDGETIIIY

-231 EDSSNKNI
+231 KDSSNKNTNS
-239 DHNEKGDKSNSNAN
+239 NEQSNKSNSNTN
-253 EDLENDFYTG
+253 LEDEFYVS
-263 DHQIVKWNDNT
+263 DNKIVKWNDNT
-274 NINIFTDSKK
+274 DLNIFTDSKK
-284 ISRVNGKIAPEST
+284 ISKVNGKIAPEST
-297 GVYVF
+297 GIYVF

-377 DTAIGMSAK
+377 DTTIGMSAK

>member
-13 INRIIQIVLIII
+13 INKIIQIVLIII

-38 KKSNKDNDVINNIDI
+38 KKSNKDNDVINNINI

-84 GKNKKDVLNWIG
+84 GKNKKDVLNWIS

-101 IEYDF
+101 IEFDF
-106 KFVEN
+106 KFVKN
-111 SDYKDGT
+111 LDYKDGT
-118 VLEQSV
+118 ILEQSV

-131 LLAKKI
+131 LLTKKI
-137 KIVITIVNNGL
+137 KLVITIVNNGS
-148 LVDCQKDSQNTK
+148 LVDCQKDSENEK
-160 CILPNFTDKKKNDVD
+160 CILPNFTNKKKSDVE
-175 KWLEGFV
+175 KWLEGIA
-182 NNIKIKY
+182 NNINIKY
-189 EYINSSKKIGTI
+189 KYINSSKKVGTI
-201 VNQSVKSGLYLDD
+201 VNQSVQAGSYLGD
-214 ILNDGKTIIIY
+214 ILNDGETIIIY

-231 EDSSNKNI
+231 KDSSNTNS
-239 DHNEKGDKSNSNAN
+239 NSQSNKSNSNT
-253 EDLENDFYTG
+253 ELDGEFYVS
-263 DHQIVKWNDNT
+263 DNKIVKWNDNT
-274 NINIFTDSKK
+274 DLNIFTDSKK
-284 ISRVNGKIAPEST
+284 ISKVNGKIAPEST
-297 GVYVF
+297 GIYVF
-302 NVNNKTKYDLKYNIS
+302 NVNNKTKYNLKYNIS
-317 FIENNEYHIN
+317 FNESNEYSIN

-338 LVDQFVS
+338 LVDQYVS
-345 YDQLYIDNM
+345 YDQLNINDM
-354 LLNSNKTDV
+354 ILNSNKTDI
-363 YSLEWKWIGDNDSN
+363 YSLEWKWVGDNDNN
-377 DTAIGMSAK
+377 DSTIGMSAK

>member
-38 KKSNKDNDVINNIDI
+38 KKSNEDNEVINNIDI

-84 GKNKKDVLNWIG
+84 GKNKKDVLNWIS

-101 IEYDF
+101 IEFDF
-106 KFVEN
+106 KFVKN
-111 SDYKDGT
+111 LDYKDGT

-131 LLAKKI
+131 LLTKKI
-137 KIVITIVNNGL
+137 KLVITIVNNGS
-148 LVDCQKDSQNTK
+148 LVDCQKDSENEK
-160 CILPNFTDKKKNDVD
+160 CILPNFTNKKKSDVE
-175 KWLEGFV
+175 KWLEGIA
-182 NNIKIKY
+182 NNINIKY
-189 EYINSSKKIGTI
+189 KYINSSKKVGTI
-201 VNQSVKSGLYLDD
+201 VNQSVQAGLYLGD
-214 ILNDGKTIIIY
+214 ILNNGETIIIY

-231 EDSSNKNI
+231 KDSSNKNTNS
-239 DHNEKGDKSNSNAN
+239 NEQSNKSNSNTN
-253 EDLENDFYTG
+253 LEDEFYVS
-263 DHQIVKWNDNT
+263 DNKIVKWNDNT
-274 NINIFTDSKK
+274 DLNIFTDSKK
-284 ISRVNGKIAPEST
+284 ISKVNGKIAPEST
-297 GVYVF
+297 GIYVF
-302 NVNNKTKYDLKYNIS
+302 NVNNKTKYNLKYNIS
-317 FIENNEYHIN
+317 FIESNEYSIN

-338 LVDQFVS
+338 LVDQYVS
-345 YDQLYIDNM
+345 YEQLNINDM

-363 YSLEWKWIGDNDSN
+363 YSLEWKWVGDNDNN
-377 DTAIGMSAK
+377 DSTIGMSAK

>member
-84 GKNKKDVLNWIG
+84 GKNKKDVLNWIS

-101 IEYDF
+101 IEFDF
-106 KFVEN
+106 KFVKN
-111 SDYKDGT
+111 LDYKDGT

-131 LLAKKI
+131 LLTKKI
-137 KIVITIVNNGL
+137 KLVITIVNNGS
-148 LVDCQKDSQNTK
+148 LVDCQKDSENEK
-160 CILPNFTDKKKNDVD
+160 CILPNFTDKKKSDVE
-175 KWLEGFV
+175 KWLEGFA
-182 NNIKIKY
+182 NNINIKY
-189 EYINSSKKIGTI
+189 KYINSSKEIDTI
-201 VNQSVKSGLYLDD
+201 VNQSVQAGSYLGD
-214 ILNDGKTIIIY
+214 ILNNGETIIIY

-231 EDSSNKNI
+231 KDSSNTNS
-239 DHNEKGDKSNSNAN
+239 NEQSNKSNSNT
-253 EDLENDFYTG
+253 DLEDEFYVS
-263 DHQIVKWNDNT
+263 DNKIVKWNDNT
-274 NINIFTDSKK
+274 DLNIFTDSKK
-284 ISRVNGKIAPEST
+284 ISKVNGKIAPEST
-297 GVYVF
+297 GIYVF
-302 NVNNKTKYDLKYNIS
+302 NVNNKTKYNLKYNIS
-317 FIENNEYHIN
+317 FIESNEYSIN

-338 LVDQFVS
+338 LVDQYVS
-345 YDQLYIDNM
+345 YDQLNINNM
-354 LLNSNKTDV
+354 TLNSNKTDV
-363 YSLEWKWIGDNDSN
+363 YSLEWKWVGDNDNN
-377 DTAIGMSAK
+377 DTTIGMSAK

-393 LKINIEAES
+393 LKINIEAEN

>member
-84 GKNKKDVLNWIG
+84 GKNKKDVLNWIS

-101 IEYDF
+101 IEFDF
-106 KFVEN
+106 KFVKN
-111 SDYKDGT
+111 LDYKDGT

-137 KIVITIVNNGL
+137 KLVITIVNNGS

-160 CILPNFTDKKKNDVD
+160 CILPNFTDKKKSDVE
-175 KWLEGFV
+175 KWLEGIA
-182 NNIKIKY
+182 NKINIKYK
-189 EYINSSKKIGTI
+189 YINSSKEIGTI
-201 VNQSVKSGLYLDD
+201 VNQSVQAGLYLGD
-214 ILNDGKTIIIY
+214 ILNDGETIIIY
-225 ISSGNK
+225 ISNGNK
-231 EDSSNKNI
+231 KDSSNKNTNS
-239 DHNEKGDKSNSNAN
+239 NEQSNKSNSNT
-253 EDLENDFYTG
+253 DLEGEFYVS
-263 DHQIVKWNDNT
+263 DNKIVKWNDNT
-274 NINIFTDSKK
+274 NLNIFTDSKK
-284 ISRVNGKIAPEST
+284 ISKVNGKIAPEST
-297 GVYVF
+297 GIYVF
-302 NVNNKTKYDLKYNIS
+302 NVNNKTKYNLKYNIS
-317 FIENNEYHIN
+317 FIESNEYSIN

-338 LVDQFVS
+338 LVDQYVS
-345 YDQLYIDNM
+345 YEQLNINDM
-354 LLNSNKTDV
+354 LLNNNKTDV
-363 YSLEWKWIGDNDSN
+363 YSLEWKWVGDNDNN
-377 DTAIGMSAK
+377 DTTIGKSAK
-386 DGDINYS
+386 EEDINYS

>member
-84 GKNKKDVLNWIG
+84 GKNKKDVLNWIS

-101 IEYDF
+101 IEFDF
-106 KFVEN
+106 KFVKN
-111 SDYKDGT
+111 LDYKDGT

-131 LLAKKI
+131 LLTKKI
-137 KIVITIVNNGL
+137 KLVITIVNNGS
-148 LVDCQKDSQNTK
+148 LVDCQKDSENEK
-160 CILPNFTDKKKNDVD
+160 CILPNFTNKKKSDVE
-175 KWLEGFV
+175 KWLEGIA
-182 NNIKIKY
+182 NNINIKY
-189 EYINSSKKIGTI
+189 KYINSSKKVGTI
-201 VNQSVKSGLYLDD
+201 VNQSVQAGSYLGD
-214 ILNDGKTIIIY
+214 ILNDGETIIIY

-231 EDSSNKNI
+231 KDSSNTNS
-239 DHNEKGDKSNSNAN
+239 NSQSNKSNSNT
-253 EDLENDFYTG
+253 ELDGEFY
-263 DHQIVKWNDNT
+263 VSDN
-274 NINIFTDSKK
+274 N
-284 ISRVNGKIAPEST
+284 
-297 GVYVF
+297 YVF
-302 NVNNKTKYDLKYNIS
+302 NVNNETKYNLKYNIS
-317 FIENNEYHIN
+317 FIESNEYSIN

-338 LVDQFVS
+338 LVDQYVS
-345 YDQLYIDNM
+345 YEQLNINDM
-354 LLNSNKTDV
+354 LLNSNKTDI
-363 YSLEWKWIGDNDSN
+363 YSLEWKWVGDNDNN
-377 DTAIGMSAK
+377 DTTIGMSAK

>member
-53 KCDDDKCQQTD
+53 KCDDNKCQQTD
-64 IIVDCLKD
+64 IMVDCLKD
-72 ENNDECI
+72 ENNSECI

-84 GKNKKDVLNWIG
+84 GKSKKDVLNWLS

-131 LLAKKI
+131 LLTKKI
-137 KIVITIVNNGL
+137 KLVITIVNNGS

-160 CILPNFTDKKKNDVD
+160 CILPNFTDKKKSDVE
-175 KWLEGFV
+175 KWLEGIA
-182 NNIKIKY
+182 NNINIKY
-189 EYINSSKKIGTI
+189 KYINSSKKIGTI
-201 VNQSVKSGLYLDD
+201 VNQSVQAGSYLGD
-214 ILNDGKTIIIY
+214 ILNDGETIIIY

-231 EDSSNKNI
+231 KDSSNKNTNS
-239 DHNEKGDKSNSNAN
+239 NEQSNKSNSNTN
-253 EDLENDFYTG
+253 LEDEFYVS
-263 DHQIVKWNDNT
+263 DNKIVKWNDNT
-274 NINIFTDSKK
+274 DLNIFTDSKK
-284 ISRVNGKIAPEST
+284 ISKVNGKIAPEST
-297 GVYVF
+297 GIYVF
-302 NVNNKTKYDLKYNIS
+302 NVNNKTKYNLKYNIS
-317 FIENNEYHIN
+317 FIESNEYSIN

-338 LVDQFVS
+338 LVDQYVS
-345 YDQLYIDNM
+345 YEQLNINDM
-354 LLNSNKTDV
+354 ILNSNKTDI
-363 YSLEWKWIGDNDSN
+363 YSLEWKWVGDNDNN
-377 DTAIGMSAK
+377 DTTIGMSAK

>member
-84 GKNKKDVLNWIG
+84 GKNKKDVLNWIS

-101 IEYDF
+101 IEFDF
-106 KFVEN
+106 KFVKN
-111 SDYKDGT
+111 LDYKDGT

-131 LLAKKI
+131 LLTKKI
-137 KIVITIVNNGL
+137 KLVITIVNNGS
-148 LVDCQKDSQNTK
+148 LVDCQKDSENEK
-160 CILPNFTDKKKNDVD
+160 CILPNFTNKKKSDVE
-175 KWLEGFV
+175 KWLEGIA
-182 NNIKIKY
+182 NNINIKY
-189 EYINSSKKIGTI
+189 KYINSSKKVGTI
-201 VNQSVKSGLYLDD
+201 VNQSVQAGSYLGD
-214 ILNDGKTIIIY
+214 ILNDGETIIIY

-231 EDSSNKNI
+231 KDSSNKNTNS
-239 DHNEKGDKSNSNAN
+239 NEQSNKSNSNTN
-253 EDLENDFYTG
+253 LEDEFYVS
-263 DHQIVKWNDNT
+263 DNKIVKWNDNT
-274 NINIFTDSKK
+274 DLNIFTDSKK
-284 ISRVNGKIAPEST
+284 ISKVNGKIAPEST
-297 GVYVF
+297 GIYVF
-302 NVNNKTKYDLKYNIS
+302 NVNNKTKYNLKYNIS
-317 FIENNEYHIN
+317 FNESNEYSIN

-338 LVDQFVS
+338 LVDQYVS
-345 YDQLYIDNM
+345 YDQLNINDM
-354 LLNSNKTDV
+354 ILNSNKTDI
-363 YSLEWKWIGDNDSN
+363 YSLEWKWVGDNDNN
-377 DTAIGMSAK
+377 DSTIGMSAK

>member
-38 KKSNKDNDVINNIDI
+38 KKSNEDNEVINNIDI

-84 GKNKKDVLNWIG
+84 GKNKKDVLNWIN

-101 IEYDF
+101 IEFDF
-106 KFVEN
+106 KLVEN

-148 LVDCQKDSQNTK
+148 LVDCQKDSENEK
-160 CILPNFTDKKKNDVD
+160 CILPNFTNKKKSDVE
-175 KWLEGFV
+175 KWLEGIA
-182 NNIKIKY
+182 NNINIKY
-189 EYINSSKKIGTI
+189 KYINSSKEIGTI
-201 VNQSVKSGLYLDD
+201 VNQSVQAGLYLGD
-214 ILNDGKTIIIY
+214 ILNDGETIIIY
-225 ISSGNK
+225 ISNGNK
-231 EDSSNKNI
+231 KDSSNTNS
-239 DHNEKGDKSNSNAN
+239 NSQSNKSNSNT
-253 EDLENDFYTG
+253 DLEGEFYVS
-263 DHQIVKWNDNT
+263 DNKIVKWNDNT
-274 NINIFTDSKK
+274 NLNIFTDSKK
-284 ISRVNGKIAPEST
+284 ISKVNGKIAPEST
-297 GVYVF
+297 GIYVF
-302 NVNNKTKYDLKYNIS
+302 NVNNKTKYNLKYNIS
-317 FIENNEYHIN
+317 FIESNEYSIN

-338 LVDQFVS
+338 LVDRYVS
-345 YDQLYIDNM
+345 YEQLNINDM

-363 YSLEWKWIGDNDSN
+363 YSLEWKWVGDNDNN
-377 DTAIGMSAK
+377 DTTIGKSAK

-393 LKINIEAES
+393 LKINIEAEN

>member
-84 GKNKKDVLNWIG
+84 GKNKKDVLNWIS

-101 IEYDF
+101 IEFDF
-106 KFVEN
+106 KFVKN
-111 SDYKDGT
+111 LDYKDGT
-118 VLEQSV
+118 ILEQSV

-131 LLAKKI
+131 LLTKKI
-137 KIVITIVNNGL
+137 KLVITIVNNGS
-148 LVDCQKDSQNTK
+148 LVDCQKDSENEK
-160 CILPNFTDKKKNDVD
+160 CILPNFTDKKKSDVE
-175 KWLEGFV
+175 KWLEGIA
-182 NNIKIKY
+182 NNINIKY
-189 EYINSSKKIGTI
+189 KYINSSKEIDTI
-201 VNQSVKSGLYLDD
+201 VNQSVQAGSYLGD
-214 ILNDGKTIIIY
+214 ILNNGETIIIY

-231 EDSSNKNI
+231 KDSSNKNTNS
-239 DHNEKGDKSNSNAN
+239 NEQSNKSNSNTN
-253 EDLENDFYTG
+253 LEDEFYVS
-263 DHQIVKWNDNT
+263 DNKIVKWNDNT
-274 NINIFTDSKK
+274 NLNIFTDSKK
-284 ISRVNGKIAPEST
+284 ISKVNGKIAPEST
-297 GVYVF
+297 GIYVF
-302 NVNNKTKYDLKYNIS
+302 NVNNKTKYNLKYNIS
-317 FIENNEYHIN
+317 FIESNEYSIN

-338 LVDQFVS
+338 LVDRYVS
-345 YDQLYIDNM
+345 YEQLNINDM

-363 YSLEWKWIGDNDSN
+363 YSLEWKWVGDNDNN
-377 DTAIGMSAK
+377 DTTIGMSAK